1 MINPIA
7 SPAPKHCKA
16 ANSTSA
22 LLACRLG
29 VACCAE
35 GGAEEE
41 GVGRQHLGAR
51 DAALFFPLD
60 ALGVGEAG
68 EGGSGGA
75 AGG

>member
-41 GVGRQHLGAR
+41 GVEQHPRAR
-51 DAALFFPLD
+51 DTALFFPLD
-60 ALGVGEAG
+60 ALGVGDAG

-75 AGG
+75 GGG